1 VQESLDAFSSFE
13 RMSTDAMSLIRAVHK
28 EFHPSGEYYKGKMDQ
43 FSDWLQTTYPSAFFF
58 RLERAG
64 GGRQD
69 LGFDGALPIFIDRA
83 ILTEFLSRYVMLP
96 DHSNILE
103 AYLWAV
109 LGSQEMVRRRLPP
122 PALTGAPPQ
131 RMDSE

>member
-1 VQESLDAFSSFE
+1 
-13 RMSTDAMSLIRAVHK
+13 
-28 EFHPSGEYYKGKMDQ
+28 MDQ